1 MKDVNRIVVCKE
13 DYNSQE
19 EFENAIK
26 AAIMVLLN
34 NNYIMTVKY
43 DEKGLGIVVIDYNY
57 DNEEYGCHY
66 PHWLSP
72 DEFESITWDKKE

>member
-1 MKDVNRIVVCKE
+1 MKDVNQIVICKE

-43 DEKGLGIVVIDYNY
+43 DDKGFGIVAIDYNH

-66 PHWLSP
+66 PYWLSP
-72 DEFESITWDKKE
+72 GEYESITWDKKD